1 VRWATVLRLY
11 RRRLK
16 ETLAP
21 ELLALL
27 GIAVGVALLYASQV
41 AGTTLSGSAAR
52 LATDVLGPVKLQLLS
67 RSPQGM
73 DQGMVAR
80 VRALPGVRVA
90 DPVVEMPANV
100 IGAHGSDS
108 VQLVGIEPAA
118 TKIANATIRRFSNAQ
133 LEAQEAIAVPASVMS
148 KIGSGAEP
156 VTLQIA
162 GQSRETL
169 IGMKI
174 GARENS
180 LVASSPLVVAPLQY
194 AQRLAGIGHRVTRIF
209 LTPRQGREA
218 EVKRELRGLAGDSLN
233 VRPAAFDATLF
244 EQAATPIQ
252 QSTALFAAISALV
265 GLAFAAYAMLLTVP
279 YRRGMVDDL
288 RMLGYSSGEIVK
300 VLAVDALI
308 LGVLASLLGLLVG
321 ELLSALL
328 LHADPGYL
336 VFAFPVATQQHVTA
350 SDLVLSIA
358 AAMLAAFGG
367 VFLPMRTQLFGRFQ
381 RRRGEH
387 PETSTYRNVAALA
400 GLACLG
406 LTTAVLY
413 LAPQLALL
421 GMASLT
427 LTVLLIL
434 PVTMHGVVAICAR
447 VRRRVL
453 AATLRIAI
461 VNLQYPSNRVRSLAI
476 AATGAIAVF
485 GAVAIGGARENL
497 QRGLNN
503 SSMAFNDVGRL
514 WVAPAGSYDLFTTTP
529 IGLRTAASIQ
539 ARLQGLHGVQSV
551 AAYRGSYL
559 DIGSRRTWVL
569 APPLSTATPISATQI
584 VEGSVTQATRLF
596 RAGGWMV
603 VSQALASEHDLHV
616 GSRFAL
622 PTPVPTMLRVAAIG
636 TNMGWPPGALIM
648 NAEDYAHAWG
658 STAPSAFLVTPEPD
672 VTLAEAQ
679 AQVRAAIGPHSG
691 VAVETAESRIDRGH
705 VASHAGLVQ
714 LSQIADLVLAA
725 AVLAMAAAMS
735 TLIWQRR
742 PQLAQQQVEGKYRTT
757 LWIALLIETSL
768 LLGTGCMTG
777 AVIGI
782 YGQLLLSHALAT
794 VTGFPVVTSAGGV
807 VALISFGVVTA
818 AAVAVV
824 AVPGYFAARVRP
836 SILFAE

>member
-1 VRWATVLRLY
+1 MRLATVLRLY

-41 AGTTLSGSAAR
+41 AGSTLSGSAAR
-52 LATDVLGPVKLQLLS
+52 LATDVLGPVRLQLLS
-67 RSPQGM
+67 RSAEGM
-73 DQGMVAR
+73 EQSMVAR

-108 VQLVGIEPAA
+108 VQLIGLEPAA

-133 LEAQEAIAVPASVMS
+133 LEAQEALAVPASVMS
-148 KIGSGAEP
+148 KIGAGMEP

-162 GQSRETL
+162 GRRRETL
-169 IGMKI
+169 IGLKI
-174 GARENS
+174 GARENA
-180 LVASSPLVVAPLQY
+180 LVAGSPLVVAPLRY
-194 AQRLAGIGHRVTRIF
+194 AQRLTGIGRRVTRIF
-209 LTPRQGREA
+209 LTLQEGQEGR
-218 EVKRELRGLAGDSLN
+218 VKRELQTLAGDRLN

-252 QSTALFAAISALV
+252 QSTTLFAAISALV

-288 RMLGYSSGEIVK
+288 RMLGYGSSEVIK

-321 ELLSALL
+321 ELLSVLL
-328 LHADPGYL
+328 LRADPGYL
-336 VFAFPVATQQHVTA
+336 VFAFPVATQRHVTV
-350 SDLVLSIA
+350 SDLVLSVA

-367 VFLPMRTQLFGRFQ
+367 VFLPMRKQVFGRFQ
-381 RRRGEH
+381 RRGGERAEMAVH
-387 PETSTYRNVAALA
+387 RNVAALA
-400 GLACLG
+400 GLACLAF
-406 LTTAVLY
+406 TTAVLY
-413 LAPQLALL
+413 LAPQLALI

-427 LTVLLIL
+427 LAVLLIL
-434 PVTMHGVVAICAR
+434 PITMDGVVAVCAR
-447 VRRRVL
+447 VRKRIL

-503 SSMAFNDVGRL
+503 ASMAFNGVGQL
-514 WVAPAGSYDLFTTTP
+514 WVAPAGAYDLFTTTP
-529 IGLRTAASIQ
+529 MNANASSGMQ
-539 ARLQGLHGVQSV
+539 RRLQGLRGVQSV

-559 DIGSRRTWVL
+559 DVGARRTWVL
-569 APPLSTATPISATQI
+569 APPLSTASPISATQL
-584 VEGSVTQATRLF
+584 VEGSVVQATQLF

-603 VSQALASEHDLHV
+603 VSQALASEHDLRI
-616 GSRFAL
+616 GSRFTL
-622 PTPVPTMLRVAAIG
+622 PTPVPTTLRVAAIG

-648 NAEDYAHAWG
+648 NAADYAHAWG
-658 STAPSAFLVTPEPD
+658 STAPSALLVTPEPAA
-672 VTLAEAQ
+672 TLPKVQAE
-679 AQVRAAIGPHSG
+679 VRAALGAHSG
-691 VAVETAESRIDRGH
+691 LAVETAQHRVDRGH

-714 LSQIADLVLAA
+714 LSQISDLVLSA

-742 PQLAQQQVEGKYRTT
+742 PALAQQQVEGKYRTT
-757 LWIALLIETSL
+757 LWVALLIETSL
-768 LLGTGCMTG
+768 LLGTGCLTG
-777 AVIGI
+777 AAIGI
-782 YGQLLLSHALAT
+782 YGQLLLSDALAT
-794 VTGFPVVTSAGGV
+794 VTGFPVVISVPGV
-807 VALISFGVVTA
+807 IALISFGVVTA

-836 SILFAE
+836 SILFAD